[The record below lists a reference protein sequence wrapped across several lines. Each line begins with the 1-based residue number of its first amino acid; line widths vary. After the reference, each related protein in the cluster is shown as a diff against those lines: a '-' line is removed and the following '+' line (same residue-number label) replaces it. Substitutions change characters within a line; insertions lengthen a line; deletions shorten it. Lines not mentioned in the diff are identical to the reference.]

1 MVGIN
6 RAGAYGAYYG
16 GQTESEPARARDSS
30 SASPSNSPQV
40 PHPSTVPAGRERL
53 LQRSTALSSR
63 TRERLEQSFPTA
75 EEARARNRQQANS
88 IVQTLVESGADLNHF
103 RNMLR
108 NAMNGD
114 AVAFSRVEHG
124 ILIQHFPDM
133 HTTGISSDS
142 VLANELREAVRQ
154 AVRASR

>member
-1 MVGIN
+1 MVGIS
-6 RAGAYGAYYG
+6 RAGSSGTYFG

-53 LQRSTALSSR
+53 LQRSTALSSLS
-63 TRERLEQSFPTA
+63 RERLEQSFPTA

-88 IVQTLVESGADLNHF
+88 IVQALVESGANLNHF
-103 RNMLR
+103 RTMLR
-108 NAMNGD
+108 NAMNKD
-114 AVAFSRVEHG
+114 AVSFSQVEHD

-133 HTTGISSDS
+133 RTTGISSDS

-154 AVRASR
+154 AVRVGR